1 MTKIFTLSLLFVGAL
16 FVSSCADYG
25 EKVEQGENEVF
36 YKDGATKEQAQKVL
50 DILIESGAFN
60 PDVESSAQVLK
71 EDDRYIVNI
80 IVREELRESEEVH
93 DFLETI
99 GQQMVYDVFEGDPL
113 TVNITDEK
121 FEVLKEI
128 KIDVE

>member
-1 MTKIFTLSLLFVGAL
+1 MSKLLTLSLLFVGTL
-16 FVSSCADYG
+16 LMSGCTDYG

-71 EDDRYIVNI
+71 SDGGYVVNI
-80 IVREELRESEEVH
+80 IVREELRESEEVR

-99 GQQMVYDVFEGDPL
+99 GQQMVYDVFEGNPL